1 MEGSININ
9 RTVEEVFAYVTEVAN
24 LANWDR
30 QAGQSEQTSEGPVAL
45 GTTYRGSYEILGK
58 TMDWTSEITE
68 YEPNRK
74 VVQKIDMGPT
84 VMTMGWLLE
93 PVEGGTRFTISSEG
107 YLGGLAKL
115 AGPVLD
121 RTMKKQME
129 DNLARLKALLEG

>member
-9 RTVEEVFAYVTEVAN
+9 RTVEEVFAYVTDVAN
-24 LANWDR
+24 LAKWDR
-30 QAGQSEQTSEGPVAL
+30 QAGQSVQTSEGPVGL
-45 GTTYRGSYEILGK
+45 GTTYRGSYEVLGK
-58 TMDWTSEITE
+58 AMDWTSEITE

-93 PVEGGTRFTISSEG
+93 PAESGTRFTISSEG
-107 YLGGLAKL
+107 YMSGLAKL

-129 DNLARLKALLEG
+129 DNLARLKAVLEG